1 MASDSPI
8 SEAPVTWRLIPLL
21 DAPGAVQMAIDWW
34 LLQHQRYGHPPTL
47 RFYTWNPPAISLG
60 VSQHRHFPDHWH
72 NLRWQGQPIDLVRRP
87 SGGRGVLHQG
97 DLTYAV
103 VTSHLPGNL
112 DRVYRT
118 ICQFLITGWQTLGV
132 DLQFGQPDRQYVRS
146 QNCFGLA
153 TNADLIDTH
162 GNKFIGSAQ
171 RKQGSYVLQHGTM
184 VLDPDFDLFQRVF
197 QTPPPPPISLQEGRL
212 TDLSPPTIITA
223 LTQAAQHCFN
233 CNLIEQPLTQTEWT
247 EIRALAHQHP
257 DLPRLPEANEDSTS
271 TGLPLPSNP
280 AP

>member
-1 MASDSPI
+1 MASNSPI
-8 SEAPVTWRLIPLL
+8 SAAPVTWRLIPLL

-34 LLQHQRYGHPPTL
+34 LLMQHQQHGHPPTL

-60 VSQHRHFPDHWH
+60 VSQHRHFPDHWR
-72 NLRWQGQPIDLVRRP
+72 NLKWQGQPIDLVRRP

-153 TNADLIDTH
+153 TNADLVDTH

-171 RKQGSYVLQHGTM
+171 RKQGNYVLQHGTM
-184 VLDPDFDLFQRVF
+184 VLDPDVDLFQRVF
-197 QTPPPPPISLQEGRL
+197 QMPPPPPISPPGGPTGGFIAANHHHRLNPGRPTLLQLQPDR
-212 TDLSPPTIITA
+212 TA
-223 LTQAAQHCFN
+223 
-233 CNLIEQPLTQTEWT
+233 P
-247 EIRALAHQHP
+247 HP
-257 DLPRLPEANEDSTS
+257 DRMD
-271 TGLPLPSNP
+271 GNP
-280 AP
+280 GIGESAPGSSPVTRGQRR